1 MSDADPVDTPPQPAA
16 KEIRTEGHAL
26 VQVEKWMAM
35 IRELGAN
42 PREEW
47 PDAGQAPTPR
57 DGR

>member
-42 PREEW
+42 PRRGMARCR
-47 PDAGQAPTPR
+47 PSADAS
-57 DGR
+57 